1 MQQMINRSYLKSQ
14 KLKEAAADLQNIE
27 KENAA
32 LKKDKATLEQKVKM
46 LKEMIQKNWG
56 NFLYCLAM
64 DLSWL
69 VA

>member
-1 MQQMINRSYLKSQ
+1 MQQMANRSYLKSQ

>member
-1 MQQMINRSYLKSQ
+1 MQQMANRSYLKSQ

-46 LKEMIQKNWG
+46 LKEMIQKN
-56 NFLYCLAM
+56 
-64 DLSWL
+64 
-69 VA
+69 

>member
-1 MQQMINRSYLKSQ
+1 MQQMTNRSYLKSQ